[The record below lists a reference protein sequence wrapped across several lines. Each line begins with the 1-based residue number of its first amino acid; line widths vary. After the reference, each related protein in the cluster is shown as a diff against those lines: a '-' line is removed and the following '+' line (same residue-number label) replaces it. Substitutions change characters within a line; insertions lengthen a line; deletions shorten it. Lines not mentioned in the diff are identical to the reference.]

1 MSNRAKI
8 FIIIAA
14 LATMIFAIKPYYG
27 GEVIIHLNE
36 PANFN
41 YTPSDYS
48 NLVFYSLLYENF
60 FYMKNDGDV
69 FSNIFDYYR
78 YDPVKR
84 AMVLQLKENISFS
97 NGTPINAESIRLSMK
112 LFLDMKV
119 ESSLKLRRMIKNIV
133 VDKQNIIINLLY
145 DSPDIVGLLTAPEL
159 VVLPG
164 ASGIFSGMFYPVE
177 WERNRYIKL
186 AANKFYPGGRS
197 YLDGVQVIFYEMYY
211 PDIFLS
217 KPGMNDDSFREFN
230 AGVYQNIY
238 LGFPEGDVSPNKRLA
253 VYSLLRGFAESVEMT
268 PLNVLTSD
276 DESPVTL
283 NIKTLSDQRVRAILK
298 RSRIKLYI
306 VASLKEIDEKL
317 QEFIKRHGMP
327 VDTIFMNDNMLT
339 NFMTSAPV
347 QYLLMVKVFNKR
359 TPLDEKIKRIIK
371 EMSFNQY
378 DETYL
383 KMLNELDEVKFLN
396 NDELLFDHVSSL
408 IEKIVNDGFLLP
420 LFQKRF
426 SFYVRK
432 GIKGIELDYYG
443 RPLFREMRMGNV
455 SPAPAPSPDPCRWS
469 CDPACRRG
477 SPPPCGLA

>member
-1 MSNRAKI
+1 MSNEAKI
-8 FIIIAA
+8 FVVIAA
-14 LATMIFAIKPYYG
+14 LACLIFAVKPYYG
-27 GEVIIHLNE
+27 GEVMIHLNE

-60 FYMKNDGDV
+60 FYLENDGDI
-69 FSNIFDYYR
+69 FSNIFDHYR
-78 YDPVKR
+78 YDPTKR
-84 AMVLQLKENISFS
+84 ALELELKENISFS
-97 NGTPINAESIRLSMK
+97 NGAPINAESIRLSLK

-119 ESSLKLRRMIKNIV
+119 ESSLKLRRIIKSTDA
-133 VDKQNIIINLLY
+133 DKQKIVINLMY

-164 ASGIFSGMFYPVE
+164 AGGIFSGMFYPVE

-186 AANKFYPGGRS
+186 TANKFYPGGRS
-197 YLDGVQVIFYEMYY
+197 YLDGVQVIFYEKYY
-211 PDIFLS
+211 PDMFLS
-217 KPGMNDDSFREFN
+217 KPGLVDETFREFN

-253 VYSLLRGFAESVEMT
+253 VYSLLRDFAESVDMT

-283 NIKTLSDQRVRAILK
+283 NIKTLSDQKVRAILK

-306 VASLKEIDEKL
+306 VASLKEIEEKL
-317 QEFIKRHGMP
+317 QEFLKRRGMP
-327 VDTIFMNDNMLT
+327 VEIIFMNDNMLS

-359 TPLDEKIKRIIK
+359 TPIDEKIKRIIK
-371 EMSFNQY
+371 EMSFNRY
-378 DETYL
+378 DENYL
-383 KMLNELDEVKFLN
+383 KMLNEMDEVKFLN
-396 NDELLFDHVSSL
+396 NDELMFDHVSTL

-420 LFQKRF
+420 LFQKRY

-432 GIKGIELDYYG
+432 GIKGIELDFYG
-443 RPLFREMRMGNV
+443 RPLFREMRLEKGLSV
-455 SPAPAPSPDPCRWS
+455 PDS
-469 CDPACRRG
+469 SRG
-477 SPPPCGLA
+477 TQPVTQEEVTE

>member
-1 MSNRAKI
+1 MMSNGAKI
-8 FIIIAA
+8 FVIIAA
-14 LATMIFAIKPYYG
+14 LATLIFAVKPYYG
-27 GEVIIHLNE
+27 GEVMIHLNE

-60 FYMKNDGDV
+60 FYMRNDGDI
-69 FSNIFDYYR
+69 FSNIFDYYH
-78 YDPVKR
+78 YDPAKR
-84 AMVLQLKENISFS
+84 ALILQLKENISFS
-97 NGTPINAESIRLSMK
+97 NGAPISAESIRLSLK

-119 ESSLKLRRMIKNIV
+119 ESSLKLRRIIKNTD
-133 VDKQNIIINLLY
+133 VDKQSIVINLLY

-164 ASGIFSGMFYPVE
+164 AGGIFSGMFYPVE

-197 YLDGVQVIFYEMYY
+197 YLDGVQVIFYEKYY
-211 PDIFLS
+211 PDMFLS
-217 KPGMNDDSFREFN
+217 KPGMADNAFREFN

-283 NIKTLSDQRVRAILK
+283 NIKTLSEQKVRAILK

-306 VASLKEIDEKL
+306 VASLKEIEEKL

-327 VDTIFMNDNMLT
+327 VETIFMNDNMLS
-339 NFMTSAPV
+339 NFMTSSPV

-371 EMSFNQY
+371 EMSFGQY
-378 DETYL
+378 DENYL
-383 KMLNELDEVKFLN
+383 KMLNELEEVKFLN
-396 NDELLFDHVSSL
+396 NDELMFDHVSTL

-420 LFQKRF
+420 LFQKRY

-432 GIKGIELDYYG
+432 GIKGIELDFYG
-443 RPLFREMRMGNV
+443 RPLFREMRLENV
-455 SPAPAPSPDPCRWS
+455 SSVPNPSPVTQPVTQEKVTQ
-469 CDPACRRG
+469 
-477 SPPPCGLA
+477 